1 LEAAQR
7 AAVQTAM
14 IALSQGDRAA
24 FRPVFSALWPL
35 LCRFSLHALGEAA
48 LAEDAAQTA
57 LTKLFLHASEFD
69 PGRDAIAWAL
79 GFASFEVLSL
89 RKRKWRRERFDLTLT
104 SAIPRN
110 AFLAAQP
117 DGGGTPEDMAIE
129 RDLRAAADEALRQQD
144 IETLEAVL
152 EGRRPQGPRSGA
164 TFRKRVQRAIERVRL
179 AWRNKHGID

>member
-89 RKRKWRRERFDLTLT
+89 RKRKWRRERFDL
-104 SAIPRN
+104 

-117 DGGGTPEDMAIE
+117 DGGGTPEDLAIE

>member
-1 LEAAQR
+1 MQAAQR

-35 LCRFSLHALGEAA
+35 LCRFSLRALGEAA

-89 RKRKWRRERFDLTLT
+89 RKRKWRRERLDPTLL
-104 SAIPRN
+104 S
-110 AFLAAQP
+110 AQP
-117 DGGGTPEDMAIE
+117 DGGGTPEDLAIQ
-129 RDLRAAADEALRQQD
+129 RDLRAAADEALGVLRQQD

-152 EGRRPQGPRSGA
+152 KGRRPQGPRSRA